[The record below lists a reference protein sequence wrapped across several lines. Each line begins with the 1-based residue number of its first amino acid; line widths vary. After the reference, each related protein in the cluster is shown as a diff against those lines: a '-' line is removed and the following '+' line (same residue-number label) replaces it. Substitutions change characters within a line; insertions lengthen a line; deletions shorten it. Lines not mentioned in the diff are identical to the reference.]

1 MRGDIRPD
9 ELWSHISPDCHID
22 HHHKVTTSYTKLSQV
37 APPVQRAQD
46 TGAARELVV
55 RNSLEV
61 AIG

>member
-1 MRGDIRPD
+1 MSCG
-9 ELWSHISPDCHID
+9 HTSPQI
-22 HHHKVTTSYTKLSQV
+22 VTVTIITRLPVIINS
-37 APPVQRAQD
+37 VQRAQD